1 MKRLRREWVGVV
13 LGWAAVVAL
22 LYTGLAR
29 VWPDYAG
36 RWLGLTAVFSL
47 YSWWMT
53 WRALPENHR
62 EGETAGDR
70 LVLPTLGWGNRLTLL
85 RGLLISLTAGFLF
98 SPWPAGWL
106 GWLPAVFYV
115 LSDVA
120 DYLDGYVARVTNHAT
135 RLGGRLDMT
144 FDGLG
149 VLVVTALAIWYGQL
163 PLWYLPIGLGR
174 YLFLAGLAWRQRRGL
189 PIYEMPFSWHRRIFA
204 GFQMAFLSAVLWPI
218 VPAAG
223 ATIAGMVFGLATTA
237 SFGRDWLVTIGWID
251 PKSARYRLWRGRLY
265 RWTAVY
271 LPPYLRVGVLVCM
284 AFIYGGMA
292 NPVRP
297 LAWVLLFTGWGL
309 PWPEWW
315 ATFWAV
321 AGLAATGMVSLGV
334 MGRVAALVLVFPIG
348 FDMVTRGLQWEN
360 GLALALVCALML
372 LGTGMV
378 SLWQPEER
386 YVFWQ
391 AGDEQ

>member
-1 MKRLRREWVGVV
+1 MARLRREWLGLVW
-13 LGWAAVVAL
+13 GWAVIVAL
-22 LYTGLAR
+22 LYVGLVR
-29 VWPDYAG
+29 IWPNYAT
-36 RWLGLTAVFSL
+36 RWLGITAVFSL
-47 YSWWMT
+47 YSWGML

-62 EGETAGDR
+62 EDETA
-70 LVLPTLGWGNRLTLL
+70 VLPTLGWGNRLTLL

-98 SPWPAGWL
+98 SPWPEGWL
-106 GWLPAVFYV
+106 GWLPAVFYM

-135 RLGGRLDMT
+135 LLGGRLDVT

-174 YLFLAGLAWRQRRGL
+174 YLFLAGLALRQRRGW
-189 PIYEMPFSWHRRIFA
+189 PIFDLPFSWHRRIFA

-223 ATIAGMVFGLATTA
+223 ATIAGTVFGLATLA
-237 SFGRDWLVTIGWID
+237 SFARDWLAAIGRID
-251 PKSARYRLWRGRLY
+251 PESDVYRLWQQRLY

-271 LPPYLRVGVLVCM
+271 LPPYLRVGVLICV
-284 AFIYGGMA
+284 AFIYGGMV

-297 LAWVLLFTGWGL
+297 LAWAALFAGWGVR
-309 PWPEWW
+309 WPEFW
-315 ATFWAV
+315 AEFWAV
-321 AGLAATGMVSLGV
+321 IGLIGTGMVSLGV
-334 MGRVAALVLVFPIG
+334 MGRLASFVLVFPIG
-348 FDMVTRGLQWEN
+348 FDMAARGLHWEN
-360 GLALALVCALML
+360 GLALAFVCMLML
-372 LGTGMV
+372 LGTGLV

-386 YVFWQ
+386 YVFWR
-391 AGDEQ
+391 AGDQ